1 MFYWVKFISK
11 NNNKVGWQTK
21 PEFWI
26 SLHERDKAI
35 LEQIQAYLKAGNL
48 IKHYSNQI
56 VHYRIS
62 STKDLAKI
70 FDHLDKYPL
79 ITQKL
84 ADYELFKEAYN
95 LILNKQHLTLSGLH
109 KIVAI
114 KASINRG
121 LSDQLKTAFLDIIP
135 RVRPLVINKTI
146 LNPEWLAGFIAAE
159 GCFFFY

>member
-1 MFYWVKFISK
+1 MQNISIRNKYIVLKNISQLRSYSSHFVDFAEKPWLLTGFIDGCFTIGISK

-62 STKDLAKI
+62 STNDLAKI

-95 LILNKQHLTLSGLH
+95 LILNK
-109 KIVAI
+109 
-114 KASINRG
+114 
-121 LSDQLKTAFLDIIP
+121 
-135 RVRPLVINKTI
+135 
-146 LNPEWLAGFIAAE
+146 
-159 GCFFFY
+159 